1 MPPLWFLPPWLRGMA
16 FTFSHHPACP
26 RPAPPA
32 PRSASGRNCP
42 EGLPLRRGSPRGSGH
57 SPARGSPPVL
67 CGGTAATPP
76 QSSRSGRAA
85 TNRVTRGCP
94 PLTHSGDDLRRRPPQ
109 PNRAFGRQ
117 PAASQP
123 PDWALFKAR
132 GARPTPSSH
141 AECSLRP
148 SPARA
153 PLRATDMP
161 GRRPL
166 QWGSPAPSRPRPSP
180 CPFSDGPTSAH
191 APARR
196 PWLPAAGR
204 ARAPEPEEKG
214 DVCPA
219 KRPRGAAAAGSGGA
233 ITTASLFPAPEPQ
246 TSEAILFL
254 TTNFLGSRRRQRC
267 RAPQLPRPRR
277 RRYQLG
283 ARGSPPLRSVAQ
295 PGSVGSARARAR
307 GKALGLGCGEG
318 GCPAGRGTGPPR
330 GPRPR
335 AQLHP
340 ARPPRPALYPARR
353 APGRRR
359 RGSRPSHRLL

>member
-16 FTFSHHPACP
+16 FTFSHHPARP
-26 RPAPPA
+26 ARPAPPA
-32 PRSASGRNCP
+32 PLCFGS
-42 EGLPLRRGSPRGSGH
+42 ELPGGAAVAKGSPRGSGH

-85 TNRVTRGCP
+85 CPGHPGMP
-94 PLTHSGDDLRRRPPQ
+94 PLTHSGDDLERRPPQ

-166 QWGSPAPSRPRPSP
+166 QWGSPRSSAPRPSP

-204 ARAPEPEEKG
+204 ARAPSPEKG
-214 DVCPA
+214 GQCARPNGLGVR
-219 KRPRGAAAAGSGGA
+219 RPRAAAAPSP
-233 ITTASLFPAPEPQ
+233 LPA
-246 TSEAILFL
+246 F
-254 TTNFLGSRRRQRC
+254 SRRRS
-267 RAPQLPRPRR
+267 RR
-277 RRYQLG
+277 Q
-283 ARGSPPLRSVAQ
+283 
-295 PGSVGSARARAR
+295 
-307 GKALGLGCGEG
+307 
-318 GCPAGRGTGPPR
+318 
-330 GPRPR
+330 
-335 AQLHP
+335 
-340 ARPPRPALYPARR
+340 ARP
-353 APGRRR
+353 
-359 RGSRPSHRLL
+359 SCS